1 MTKATSAASPSS
13 GIDHEHLRRMK
24 IKLLITRDQWKE
36 LKAHMYW
43 TAMIFS
49 AVISLALFTQKSF
62 HYSIDFPQSIMIEI
76 SNYSHL
82 ISSLMSFSMIFI
94 LYSSQLFSSRLSSL
108 ISFISFIQIIFTIFC
123 YILSLTHIDET
134 IKPLQE
140 YVRQYLSF
148 FLVSS
153 EIDFLCLQLDG
164 NLPIGSLVYWI
175 IYIFSAYMENNYR
188 NILKTL
194 NEFEEMENLL
204 VQAEKK
210 GEKKGGKEEK
220 GKEKNEEEEEV
231 KEENDKEPNSKKKN
245 KKKKTS

>member
-1 MTKATSAASPSS
+1 MTKPTSAASPSS

-49 AVISLALFTQKSF
+49 GVISLALLTQKSF
-62 HYSIDFPQSIMIEI
+62 QYSINFPLIEI
-76 SNYSHL
+76 INYSHFM
-82 ISSLMSFSMIFI
+82 SSLMSFSMIFI

-108 ISFISFIQIIFTIFC
+108 ISSLSFIQIIFTILC

-134 IKPLQE
+134 IQPLQE
-140 YVRQYLSF
+140 YVRHSLSYF
-148 FLVSS
+148 FVSS
-153 EIDFLCLQLDG
+153 EIDFFCGQLNG

-194 NEFEEMENLL
+194 NEFEEMEKLL
-204 VQAEKK
+204 VQVEKK
-210 GEKKGGKEEK
+210 GERKGEKKEEK
-220 GKEKNEEEEEV
+220 GKEEKEEEEEV
-231 KEENDKEPNSKKKN
+231 KEENEKERISKKKN